1 MIKKIVIVGG
11 GTAGWMTACAFA
23 RHLPDECEITLIESD
38 QIAKVGVGEATIPVI
53 REFNSSLGINEKEFM
68 ARTNATFKLGIR
80 FENWA
85 RKGDAYNHAFG
96 YYGYPINEIPFHHF
110 WLKLNKSNP
119 DASIHD
125 FNVPSVASDLNRYA
139 HRQYKDQQLD
149 SRYFYAFQFDAH
161 LYAAYLGE
169 WAQKRGVV
177 RQEGKITEVSTNAE
191 SGFIESVTLE
201 NGKTV
206 DGDFFIDCSGFRGLL
221 INQSLNVDFLDWSH
235 WLPCNRAW
243 AVSSSYPVENT
254 SIPPYTR
261 AKALTA
267 GWQWRIPLQNR
278 TGDGNVFSAG
288 FMSEEEGLKQ
298 LLENI
303 EGEAINEP
311 RLLKFTTGKREK
323 VWHKNCVAIGLSAG
337 FLEPLESTSIALIQ
351 GAIMLLLKHFPDK
364 NFDPVREREFNR
376 RMTQKYEESRNF
388 LILHYHA
395 TERDDTEFWNYC
407 RTMSVPD
414 EVKHRMDIF
423 KKTGFVSFDKSD
435 LFIEHNWLAVLFGQR
450 IIPDTFDQRVGNFD
464 EQKISEAMEPM
475 RNQIYDAVKAMPTH
489 NQTLQDY
496 CAGDLVSMIAD
507 SQNQKD

>member
-1 MIKKIVIVGG
+1 MIKKIVIIGG

-23 RHLPDECEITLIESD
+23 RHLPEDCQITLVESD

-53 REFNSSLGINEKEFM
+53 REFNASLGINEQEFM
-68 ARTNATFKLGIR
+68 QRTNATFKLCIR

-96 YYGYPINEIPFHHF
+96 YFGYPLNDVSFHHY
-110 WLKLNKSNP
+110 WLKLHGNDLNQE
-119 DASIHD
+119 IHD
-125 FNVPSVASDLNRYA
+125 YNVPSVASDTDKFAL
-139 HRQYKDQQLD
+139 RQFNDQQLD

-161 LYAAYLGE
+161 LYAEYLGE
-169 WAQKRGVV
+169 WAQRKGVV
-177 RQEGKITEVSTNAE
+177 RKEGKVTQVNKNEENGVIQ
-191 SGFIESVTLE
+191 SVKLE
-201 NGKTV
+201 NGEIIE
-206 DGDFFIDCSGFRGLL
+206 GEFFIDCSGFRGLL
-221 INQSLNVDFLDWSH
+221 INQSLNVNFLDWSH

-243 AVSSSYPVENT
+243 AVSSSYPSNDS

-261 AKALTA
+261 AKALTS

-278 TGDGNVFSAG
+278 TGDGNVFSVD
-288 FMSEEEGLKQ
+288 FMDEDAGLKQ

-303 EGEAINEP
+303 EGDAINEP

-351 GAIMLLLKHFPDK
+351 GAIMLLLKHLP
-364 NFDPVREREFNR
+364 NSSLDPVREREFNR

-395 TERDDTEFWNYC
+395 TEREDTEFWKYC
-407 RTMSVPD
+407 KYMSVPE
-414 EVKHRMDIF
+414 EVTHRMELF

-450 IIPDTFDQRVGNFD
+450 IIPESFDQRVMQVD
-464 EQKISEAMEPM
+464 SQKIEEAMSPM
-475 RNQIYDAVKAMPTH
+475 RQQIQSVVNEMPSH
-489 NQTLQDY
+489 NQVLQDY
-496 CAGDLVSMIAD
+496 CAGDLISNIEKAR
-507 SQNQKD
+507 N